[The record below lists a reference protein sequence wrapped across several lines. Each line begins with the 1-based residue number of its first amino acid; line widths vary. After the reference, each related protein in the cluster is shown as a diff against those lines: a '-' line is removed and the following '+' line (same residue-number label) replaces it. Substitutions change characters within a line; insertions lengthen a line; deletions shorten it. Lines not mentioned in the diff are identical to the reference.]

1 MKRENNNNK
10 QNEIKMKKKIVYLVI
25 YCEGNK
31 KVHRHLIQ
39 IIQFPINKLFI
50 FPIPND
56 KKKNVKEEE
65 IRFEVITMKII
76 WDETLHM
83 LR

>member
-39 IIQFPINKLFI
+39 II
-50 FPIPND
+50 
-56 KKKNVKEEE
+56 
-65 IRFEVITMKII
+65 
-76 WDETLHM
+76 
-83 LR
+83 